1 MALIAPNQTNKN
13 NTYLRFISK
22 NPQREFS
29 TMTTLIEQ
37 LATAKGIASEYVD
50 AWGNP
55 ALVSEE
61 SKAAMLGAMGYRVD
75 DEAALSAQLEEEYK
89 LHWLRPLDPVMVLR
103 THESLT
109 LEVRLP
115 IDLANE
121 SLSWTLRLE
130 EGGEQSGSFTPVEGE
145 LVGVAELGD
154 LEFQAYRVTLAAT
167 PGMGYHQLVLC
178 EPGDAEPLGEMR
190 LIVAPKSCYK
200 QPAIANGRKVWGP
213 SVQLYCL
220 RSRHNW
226 GIGDFSD
233 LAQLVEKVADWGAH
247 FVGLNPIHALYPAN
261 PESASPYSPSS
272 RRWLNLAY
280 INVEAVPEFQA
291 NAALKAEVAAP
302 AFQQMLSALRA
313 KEYVD
318 YTGVMS
324 AKMMMLRKV
333 FEQAKF
339 DAKRRAALD
348 AFVAEGGDSLRQQ
361 AAFDAIQACL
371 YAEGQNA
378 WGWPVWPEALKD
390 YHTPEVEAWIAAHQQ
405 DVDFFL
411 YLQFVAD
418 EQLAVADA
426 RAKASGMVMGLYRDL
441 AVGVSEGSTEIW
453 ANRDLYCPKASV
465 GAPPDILGPLGQNW
479 GLPPMN
485 PGKLFDAAY
494 QPMVDLFRSNM
505 RSCGALRIDHVM
517 ALLRLWWVPP
527 GESAAKGAYIY
538 YPVNDLLGILALESH
553 RNQCLIIGEDLGT
566 VPEGID
572 VTLKENGVHSYKVF
586 FFERSKDD
594 GGFIS
599 PAHYAEQAMS
609 ALTTHDMPTLAGF
622 WHCDD
627 LALGKQLGLYPDEEV
642 LARLYADRHEAKQR
656 ILDSLHAH
664 HVVSDSVSRDVNW
677 VGMNTELNHGMQIH
691 MSRGNCALF
700 STQLEDWLEMDKPV
714 NVPGTSYEYPN
725 WRRKLSRD
733 LEELFA
739 DEGLKALAHGMSRAR
754 DEAGH

>member
-1 MALIAPNQTNKN
+1 
-13 NTYLRFISK
+13 
-22 NPQREFS
+22 
-29 TMTTLIEQ
+29 MTTLIEQ
-37 LATAKGIASEYVD
+37 LAAAKGIASEYVD

-75 DEAALSAQLEEEYK
+75 DDAALTTQLEEEHK
-89 LHWLRPLDPVMVLR
+89 QQWLRPLDPVMVVR
-103 THESLT
+103 TGEPVV
-109 LEVRLP
+109 LELRLP
-115 IDLANE
+115 IEFVNDALV
-121 SLSWTLRLE
+121 WTLALE
-130 EGGEQSGSFTPVEGE
+130 AGEVLTGTLTPIDGE
-145 LVGVAELGD
+145 LVGVAQFGEM
-154 LEFQAYRVTLAAT
+154 ECQAYRVALPVE
-167 PGMGYHQLVLC
+167 PGMGYHQLTLG
-178 EPGDAEPLGEMR
+178 EEGNDEPLGQMR
-190 LIVAPKSCYK
+190 LIVAPKACYK
-200 QPAIANGRKVWGP
+200 QAAIANGRKVWGP

-226 GIGDFSD
+226 GIGDLSD
-233 LAQLVEKVADWGAH
+233 LGQLVEKAALWGAH
-247 FVGLNPIHALYPAN
+247 FVGLNPIHALYPSN

-280 INVEAVPEFQA
+280 IDVEALPEFQA
-291 NAALKAEVAAP
+291 NALLKAEVASP
-302 AFQQMLSALRA
+302 AFQQQLAELRA

-318 YTGVMS
+318 YSGVITT
-324 AKMMMLRKV
+324 KMAMLQKV
-333 FEQAKF
+333 FAQATLS
-339 DAKRRAALD
+339 DDRRAALD
-348 AFVAEGGDSLRQQ
+348 AFVAAGGDSLRQQ
-361 AAFDAIQACL
+361 ATFDAIQASL
-371 YAEGQNA
+371 YAQGENA

-390 YHTPEVEAWIAAHQQ
+390 YHNPQVEEWIAAHQQ
-405 DVDFFL
+405 EVAFYL

-418 EQLAVADA
+418 EQLAAADQ
-426 RAKASGMVMGLYRDL
+426 RAKRAGMVMGIYRDL

-485 PGKLFDAAY
+485 PSKLFDAAY
-494 QPMVDLFRSNM
+494 QPMIDLFRSNM

-538 YPVNDLLGILALESH
+538 YPVHDLLGILALESH

-586 FFERSKDD
+586 FFERSKED
-594 GGFIS
+594 GGFLS
-599 PAHYAEQAMS
+599 PTHYAEQAMS
-609 ALTTHDMPTLAGF
+609 ALTTHDMPTLRGF

-627 LALGKQLGLYPDEEV
+627 LALGKQLGLYPDEQV

-656 ILDSLHAH
+656 ILDSLHGH
-664 HVVSDSVSRDVNW
+664 GVISDSISKDVNW

-691 MSRGNCALF
+691 MSRGHCALF

-714 NVPGTSYEYPN
+714 NVPGTSSEYPN

-733 LEELFA
+733 LEDIFA
-739 DEGLKALAHGMSRAR
+739 DEALKGLAQRMSRAR
-754 DEAGH
+754 DEAGR